1 MNMDFAKRVL
11 TLGRATPVALVAALV
26 LLVIVLAA
34 AFAGVIAPD
43 DPLTQDTL
51 HRLQS
56 PGNGYLLGS
65 DNFGR
70 DVFSRTLHGAR
81 TALYVGLASV
91 ALGTAIGTIIGLASA
106 YRGGWVDLLVQ
117 RLVDAFFGFPLMV
130 LAVVV
135 VATFGASANTVVAA
149 IAVALAP
156 QVARL
161 SRSSALSVRAS
172 AHIMAAH
179 SIGASSTRILFRH
192 FLPHSLGPVLA
203 YATGFVATALVAE
216 AALSFLGLG
225 VPPPD
230 PSWGGMLSDGREFL
244 EVAPWLTLVPAAAL
258 SVTAL
263 CFVLLGDFLRD
274 VLDPTVSV
282 PTRGG
287 SDAWGKLSSIRFLGV
302 S

>member
-1 MNMDFAKRVL
+1 MNTGFVTRTF
-11 TLGRATPVALVAALV
+11 TLGRARPVAMVAVLV
-26 LLVIVLAA
+26 LLIVVIAA
-34 AFAGVIAPD
+34 LFAGVIAPD
-43 DPLTQDTL
+43 DPTAQNTL

-56 PGNGYLLGS
+56 PGDGFLLGS

-70 DVFSRTLHGAR
+70 DVFSRLLHGAR
-81 TALYVGLASV
+81 TALYVGVASV
-91 ALGTAIGTIIGLASA
+91 ALGTAIGTVVGLASA
-106 YRGGWVDLLVQ
+106 YRGGWVDLLLQ
-117 RLVDAFFGFPLMV
+117 RVVDAFFGFPLMV

-135 VATFGASANTVVAA
+135 VATFGASANTVIAA

-172 AHIMAAH
+172 GHIMAAH
-179 SIGASSTRILFRH
+179 SIGAGSSRILFRH
-192 FLPHSLGPVLA
+192 FLPHSLGPVMA

-225 VPPPD
+225 VPPPN

-244 EVAPWLTLVPAAAL
+244 EVAPWLTLAPAAAL
-258 SVTAL
+258 IVTAL

-282 PTRGG
+282 RHGPRESRLGELNEPGG
-287 SDAWGKLSSIRFLGV
+287 
-302 S
+302 

>member
-1 MNMDFAKRVL
+1 MNIGFAKRVIA
-11 TLGRATPVALVAALV
+11 LGRARPMVILAALV
-26 LLVIVLAA
+26 LLGIVFAA
-34 AFAGVIAPD
+34 VFAGVIAPD
-43 DPLTQDTL
+43 DPLTQDTS

-81 TALYVGLASV
+81 TALTIGLASV
-91 ALGTAIGTIIGLASA
+91 ALGTAIGTVVGLASA

-117 RLVDAFFGFPLMV
+117 RVVDAFFGFPLIV
-130 LAVVV
+130 LAVVI
-135 VATFGASANTVVAA
+135 VATFGASANTVIAA
-149 IAVALAP
+149 IAVAIAP

-161 SRSSALSVRAS
+161 SRSSALSVRSS

-179 SIGASSTRILFRH
+179 SIGAGSTRILFRH
-192 FLPHSLGPVLA
+192 FLPHTLGPVLA

-225 VPPPD
+225 VPPPN

-263 CFVLLGDFLRD
+263 CFVMLGDFLRD
-274 VLDPTVSV
+274 VMDPTVTVQAAGEASV
-282 PTRGG
+282 HLVKD
-287 SDAWGKLSSIRFLGV
+287 S
-302 S
+302 

>member
-1 MNMDFAKRVL
+1 MNIGFAKRVIS
-11 TLGRATPVALVAALV
+11 LGRTRPMVIFAALV
-26 LLVIVLAA
+26 LLGIVFAA
-34 AFAGVIAPD
+34 VFAGVIAPD
-43 DPLTQDTL
+43 DPLTQDTS

-81 TALYVGLASV
+81 TALTIGLASV
-91 ALGTAIGTIIGLASA
+91 ALGTAIGTVVGLASA

-117 RLVDAFFGFPLMV
+117 RVVDAFFGFPLIV
-130 LAVVV
+130 LAVVI
-135 VATFGASANTVVAA
+135 VATFGASANTVIAA

-161 SRSSALSVRAS
+161 SRSSALSVRSS

-179 SIGASSTRILFRH
+179 SIGAGSTRILFRH
-192 FLPHSLGPVLA
+192 FLPHTLGPVLA

-225 VPPPD
+225 VPPPN

-263 CFVLLGDFLRD
+263 CFVMLGDFLRD
-274 VLDPTVSV
+274 VMDPTVTVQAAGEASAHTV
-282 PTRGG
+282 KD
-287 SDAWGKLSSIRFLGV
+287 S
-302 S
+302 

>member
-1 MNMDFAKRVL
+1 MNIGFAKRVIS
-11 TLGRATPVALVAALV
+11 LGRTRPMVIFAALV
-26 LLVIVLAA
+26 LLGIVFAA
-34 AFAGVIAPD
+34 VFAGVIAPD
-43 DPLTQDTL
+43 DPLTQDTS

-81 TALYVGLASV
+81 TALTIGLASV
-91 ALGTAIGTIIGLASA
+91 ALGTAIGTVVGLASA

-117 RLVDAFFGFPLMV
+117 RVVDAFFGFPLMV
-130 LAVVV
+130 LAVVI
-135 VATFGASANTVVAA
+135 VATFGASANTVIAA
-149 IAVALAP
+149 IAVAIAP

-179 SIGASSTRILFRH
+179 SIGAGSTRILFRH
-192 FLPHSLGPVLA
+192 FLPHTLGPVLA

-225 VPPPD
+225 VPPPN

-274 VLDPTVSV
+274 VMDPTVTVQAAGEASV
-282 PTRGG
+282 HLVKD
-287 SDAWGKLSSIRFLGV
+287 S
-302 S
+302 

>member
-1 MNMDFAKRVL
+1 MNAAFIKRVL
-11 TLGRATPVALVAALV
+11 TLGRVRPVVLVAASV
-26 LLVIVLAA
+26 LLIIVFAA

-43 DPLTQDTL
+43 DPLVQDTS

-56 PGNGYLLGS
+56 PGDGYLLGS

-70 DVFSRTLHGAR
+70 DVFSQTLHGGR
-81 TALYVGLASV
+81 TALYIGLTSV
-91 ALGTAIGTIIGLASA
+91 ALGTAIGTLIGLASA
-106 YRGGWVDLLVQ
+106 YRGGLGDLLVQ
-117 RLVDAFFGFPLMV
+117 RVVDAFFGFPLMV
-130 LAVVV
+130 LAVVI
-135 VATFGASANTVVAA
+135 VATFGGSANTVIAA
-149 IAVALAP
+149 LAVALAP
-156 QVARL
+156 QVAQL

-172 AHIMAAH
+172 AHILAAH
-179 SIGASSTRILFRH
+179 AIGASSARILFWH

-203 YATGFVATALVAE
+203 YGTGFVATALVAE

-263 CFVLLGDFLRD
+263 CFVVLGDFLRD
-274 VLDPTVSV
+274 VFDPRVTV
-282 PTRGG
+282 PTHETG
-287 SDAWGKLSSIRFLGV
+287 SVQDFV
-302 S
+302 E